1 MRPNSF
7 VRHLQNFIPISIG
20 TAIFAFGL
28 HIIVIPNQLMEGG
41 LTGIALLLNY
51 VLSIPPSLTTL
62 VLNIPLFYVGW
73 KAFGGKA
80 MFYTVYGTLSLSFF
94 LWVMELLIK
103 RGWITPFYA
112 GNDYILAALYAGVT
126 IGIGLGIVFRYGG
139 TTGGVDILAR
149 LGNKKRG
156 WSVGQVI
163 FAMDILVIGSS
174 LFYIPLVKVLYT
186 LVTVFIASRI
196 IDYITEGA
204 YAAKAFTIITK
215 HPREI
220 SERITTDMERGVT
233 LFHATGAYSNE
244 SKEVVYCVVPRQ
256 EMRKLKEI
264 IRTIDPAAFV
274 IVGEVH
280 DVLGEGFKTD

>member
-1 MRPNSF
+1 MRNL
-7 VRHLQNFIPISIG
+7 VPISIG
-20 TAIFAFGL
+20 TAIFAFGI
-28 HIIVIPNQLMEGG
+28 HIIIIPNQLMEGG

-62 VLNIPLFYVGW
+62 VLNIPLFYIGW
-73 KAFGGKA
+73 RAFGGKT

-94 LWVMELLIK
+94 LWVVEYLIK
-103 RGWITPFYA
+103 HGWVMQFLA

-126 IGIGLGIVFRYGG
+126 IGIGLGIVFRFGG

-156 WSVGQVI
+156 WSVGQMI
-163 FAMDILVIGSS
+163 FAMDIIVIGSS

-186 LVTVFIASRI
+186 LVTVFISSRI

-215 HPREI
+215 YPREI
-220 SERITTDMERGVT
+220 SEKITLEMERGVT

-264 IRTIDPAAFV
+264 VRLIDPAAFV

-280 DVLGEGFKTD
+280 DVLGEGFKTE

>member
-1 MRPNSF
+1 VQPNPF
-7 VRHLQNFIPISIG
+7 VSHLRNLIPISIG
-20 TAIFAFGL
+20 TAIFAYGL

-51 VLSIPPSLTTL
+51 VLSIPTSLTTL
-62 VLNIPLFYVGW
+62 VLNIPLFYIGW
-73 KAFGGKA
+73 KAFGGKT
-80 MFYTVYGTLSLSFF
+80 MFYTIYGTLSLSFF
-94 LWVMELLIK
+94 LWVMEYLIK
-103 RGWITPFYA
+103 SNWIDTFHA
-112 GNDYILAALYAGVT
+112 EQDYILAALYAGVT

-156 WSVGQVI
+156 WSVGQVM
-163 FAMDILVIGSS
+163 FGMDILVIGSS

-204 YAAKAFTIITK
+204 HAAKAFTIVTK
-215 HPREI
+215 NPREL
-220 SERITTDMERGVT
+220 SERITIEMERGVT

-244 SKEVVYCVVPRQ
+244 AKEVVYCVVPRQ
-256 EMRKLKEI
+256 EMRKLREI
-264 IRTIDPAAFV
+264 IKAIDPTAFV

-280 DVLGEGFKTD
+280 DVLGEGFKTE